1 MQLHLEGSSELKQD
15 LETAY
20 NRLTNLEVMA
30 RALPDAEDIKVIDS
44 DTAEATVKLKLAV
57 VSTRLR
63 MRVKISGRR
72 PPSHA
77 ELSAEGSGSG
87 NRVKIFS
94 TFDLERAGT
103 EHRTKMTWSANAE
116 INGLMAGIGS
126 MMLKGFAEK
135 RMDEMFD
142 AIGIAVEK
150 PTT

>member
-30 RALPDAEDIKVIDS
+30 RALPDAEDVKVIDS

-63 MRVKISGRR
+63 IRVKISGRR

-94 TFDLERAGT
+94 TFDLERAGAVG
-103 EHRTKMTWSANAE
+103 RTKMTWSANAE

-126 MMLKGFAEK
+126 MMLKGFAVK

>member
-1 MQLHLEGSSELKQD
+1 
-15 LETAY
+15 
-20 NRLTNLEVMA
+20 MA
-30 RALPDAEDIKVIDS
+30 RALPDAEDVKVIDN

-87 NRVKIFS
+87 NRVKISS
-94 TFDLERAGT
+94 TFDLEKAGT

-126 MMLKGFAEK
+126 MMLKGFAVK

>member
-20 NRLTNLEVMA
+20 NRLTSLEVMA
-30 RALPDAEDIKVIDS
+30 GALPDAEDVKVIDN
-44 DTAEATVKLKLAV
+44 DTAEATVKLRIAV

-94 TFDLERAGT
+94 TFDLERAGA
-103 EHRTKMTWSANAE
+103 EHRTKMTWSADAE

-150 PTT
+150 QTT

>member
-30 RALPDAEDIKVIDS
+30 RALPDTEDVKVIDS

-103 EHRTKMTWSANAE
+103 ENRTKMTWSANAE